1 MSDNERMND
10 ERLETAPEQEEQGR
24 EQKTFT
30 QEEVNEIIRKR
41 LERERRKAESGSEP
55 ETGSDRERTLEE
67 RELRVMAREK
77 LIDAGMPSSLA
88 DVLRYSDEKSLEKAM
103 ETIKNLDRGVPKS
116 WGERQSSRRNSN
128 VDPYRKAMG
137 LDRR

>member
-10 ERLETAPEQEEQGR
+10 ETLETAQQENQNQEPR
-24 EQKTFT
+24 TFT
-30 QEEVNEIIRKR
+30 QEEVDEIVRKR
-41 LERERRKAESGSEP
+41 LARERKKTDANNDQES
-55 ETGSDRERTLEE
+55 GSDREKTLED
-67 RELRVMAREK
+67 RELKVMAREK
-77 LIDAGMPSSLA
+77 LLDAGMPSSLA

-128 VDPYRKAMG
+128 VDIYRKAMG

>member
-10 ERLETAPEQEEQGR
+10 ERLETAPEQEGQNR
-24 EQKTFT
+24 EPKTFT
-30 QEEVNEIIRKR
+30 QEEVNEIVRKR
-41 LERERRKAESGSEP
+41 LERERKKTESGNESGS
-55 ETGSDRERTLEE
+55 GSDREKTLEE

-88 DVLRYSDEKSLEKAM
+88 EILRYSDEKSLEKAM
-103 ETIKNLDRGVPKS
+103 EAIKNLNRGAPKS
-116 WGERQSSRRNSN
+116 WGQRQNGAGQRG
-128 VDPYRKAMG
+128 DPYRKAMG